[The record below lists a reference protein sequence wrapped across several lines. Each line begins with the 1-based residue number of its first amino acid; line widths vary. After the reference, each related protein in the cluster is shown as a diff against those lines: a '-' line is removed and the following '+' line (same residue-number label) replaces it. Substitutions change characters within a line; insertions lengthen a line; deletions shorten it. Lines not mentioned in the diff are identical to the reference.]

1 MELKEEFFKIP
12 LFIGSFVDVKI
23 PGRQLT
29 DVVQIPAKALRDRDT
44 VWVVVNKQLQIRN
57 VKIAHIDLDN
67 VYISGGVTIGEKIVI
82 SPIKGASKGL
92 KVRIDGDNEIGPE
105 RNKEETKKRKFTQS
119 VELIINF
126 KDIDVKKGFAINEV
140 VQLPKTSSP
149 ATVCVIA
156 TGDMSQKAKTAKAD
170 VVIGNEELT
179 KYESNKRESRK
190 FINKYDFFLADT
202 KIMPTVGKALGQ
214 LLGPRGKMPTPVP
227 FNASIEAFLA
237 RFRTSIKVR
246 TRASLSI
253 SCKIGDES
261 MEDADLAINA
271 NAVLN
276 AIEKKLPN
284 GEKNIKKIMIKTTMG
299 KPIKQVQ
306 EVKKKHA

>member
-1 MELKEEFFKIP
+1 MITEA
-12 LFIGSFVDVKI
+12 
-23 PGRQLT
+23 QLAE
-29 DVVQIPAKALRDRDT
+29 VVTKA
-44 VWVVVNKQLQIRN
+44 
-57 VKIAHIDLDN
+57 
-67 VYISGGVTIGEKIVI
+67 
-82 SPIKGASKGL
+82 
-92 KVRIDGDNEIGPE
+92 
-105 RNKEETKKRKFTQS
+105 KEETKKTKFKQS

-140 VQLPKTSSP
+140 VQLPKTNSP

-156 TGDMSQKAKTAKAD
+156 TGDMSQKAKAANAD
-170 VVIGNEELT
+170 SVIGNEELE
-179 KYESNKRESRK
+179 KFEANKRESRK

-202 KIMPTVGKALGQ
+202 KIMPTVGKSLGQ

-227 FNASIEAFLA
+227 FNAPIDAFLA

-261 MEDADLAINA
+261 MEDADLATNA
-271 NAVLN
+271 FTVLS

-284 GEKNIKKIMIKTTMG
+284 GEKNIKKVMIKTTMG
-299 KPIKQVQ
+299 KPVKQVQ
-306 EVKKKHA
+306 EIKKKYA